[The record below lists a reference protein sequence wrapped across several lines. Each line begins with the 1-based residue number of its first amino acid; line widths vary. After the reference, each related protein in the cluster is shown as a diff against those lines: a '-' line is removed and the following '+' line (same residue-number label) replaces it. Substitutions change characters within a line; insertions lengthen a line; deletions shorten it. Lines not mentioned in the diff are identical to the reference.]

1 MERQYA
7 NILRS
12 KETNTAKKMS
22 ISRIVHAGTPGC
34 RSRESIYAML
44 RYCTEQIARDESKL
58 AANSSREIFHEW
70 ARNNLEHFVTYFDT
84 TAVGDIMF
92 GEFNQPADAV
102 WLLHT
107 GLVLVKHSGSSKYEL
122 LCGFIRNQA
131 SNFVRAHADWR
142 TVNDFCALLLEHPFC
157 IPFGEDSASFCS
169 SLLDAVSVYI
179 SPHEPNNI
187 RSFVRDIQETV
198 GMVISAIW
206 RRDPV
211 SAEKSVREVFDIIA
225 QPGDSSLALTTLARF
240 LPENAVASQIQDL
253 ATSPVVPE
261 RNILVAACH
270 MIDWL
275 RWPMS
280 NNVSQ
285 WIVLLVRRLAV
296 AHKYSIL
303 MEIAELKVMQVAHCV
318 SCYSVVDLAVKTLC
332 NPSGVARCWRLGGA
346 KGICGTEVPQRGP
359 GQSPSGGLWEKP
371 PEAEAIC

>member
-1 MERQYA
+1 MERHYE

-22 ISRIVHAGTPGC
+22 ISRIIHAGTPGC

-44 RYCTEQIARDESKL
+44 RCCTEQIARDESKL

-70 ARNNLEHFVTYFDT
+70 ARNNLEHFVSYFDI

-107 GLVLVKHSGSSKYEL
+107 GLVLVKQSRSLKYDQ
-122 LCGFIRNQA
+122 LCGFVRNQA

-142 TVNDFCALLLEHPFC
+142 TVNDFCLLLLEHPLC
-157 IPFGEDSASFCS
+157 IPSGDDSAWFCT
-169 SLLDAVSVYI
+169 SLLDAVSVFI
-179 SPHEPNNI
+179 SPYEPTKI
-187 RSFVRDIQETV
+187 RSFVRDVQETV
-198 GMVISAIW
+198 GVVISTIW
-206 RRDPV
+206 KRDPV
-211 SAEKSVREVFDIIA
+211 TAEKSVREVFDIIA
-225 QPGDSSLALTTLARF
+225 QPGDSSLALTALARF
-240 LPENAVASQIQDL
+240 LPENIVASQIEEL

-280 NNVSQ
+280 GNVSQ
-285 WIVLLVRRLAV
+285 WIVLFIHHLAV
-296 AHKYSIL
+296 SQKYSIL
-303 MEIAELKVMQVAHCV
+303 MEIAELKVMQVQ
-318 SCYSVVDLAVKTLC
+318 YYYYYY
-332 NPSGVARCWRLGGA
+332 
-346 KGICGTEVPQRGP
+346 
-359 GQSPSGGLWEKP
+359 
-371 PEAEAIC
+371 

>member
-1 MERQYA
+1 MLSKKKREMERQYA

-12 KETNTAKKMS
+12 KDTNTAKKMS
-22 ISRIVHAGTPGC
+22 ISRIVHAGTPGY

-70 ARNNLEHFVTYFDT
+70 ARNNLEHFIMYFDT
-84 TAVGDIMF
+84 ATVGDIMF

-107 GLVLVKHSGSSKYEL
+107 GLVLIKHSGSSKYEL

-131 SNFVRAHADWR
+131 SNFVREHADWR

-157 IPFGEDSASFCS
+157 IPCGEDSTWFCT
-169 SLLDAVSVYI
+169 SLLDAVSVFI
-179 SPHEPNNI
+179 SPHEPSKI
-187 RSFVRDIQETV
+187 RSFVRDVQETV
-198 GMVISAIW
+198 GMVMSGIW

-211 SAEKSVREVFDIIA
+211 TAEKSVREVISIVA
-225 QPGDSSLALTTLARF
+225 QPGDSSLALTALARF
-240 LPENAVASQIQDL
+240 LPENVVASQIQEL

-280 NNVSQ
+280 GNVSQ
-285 WIVLLVRRLAV
+285 WIVLFIRHLALS
-296 AHKYSIL
+296 HKYSIL
-303 MEIAELKVMQVAHCV
+303 MEIAELKVLQVSRCV
-318 SCYSVVDLAVKTLC
+318 FLLF
-332 NPSGVARCWRLGGA
+332 
-346 KGICGTEVPQRGP
+346 I
-359 GQSPSGGLWEKP
+359 
-371 PEAEAIC
+371 

>member
-70 ARNNLEHFVTYFDT
+70 ARNNLEHFVAYFDT
-84 TAVGDIMF
+84 ATVGDVMF

-107 GLVLVKHSGSSKYEL
+107 GLVLVKHSGSSKYEV

-142 TVNDFCALLLEHPFC
+142 TVNDFCALLLEHPLC
-157 IPFGEDSASFCS
+157 VPFGEDSAWFCS
-169 SLLDAVSVYI
+169 SLLDAVSVFI
-179 SPHEPNNI
+179 SPCEPNKV
-187 RSFVRDIQETV
+187 RSFVRDVQETV
-198 GMVISAIW
+198 GTVMSAIW

-211 SAEKSVREVFDIIA
+211 TAEKNVREVFDIIA
-225 QPGDSSLALTTLARF
+225 QPGDSSLALTSLARF
-240 LPENAVASQIQDL
+240 LPENVVTSQIQEL
-253 ATSPVVPE
+253 AASPSVPE
-261 RNILVAACH
+261 RNVLVAACH

-275 RWPMS
+275 RWPMPS
-280 NNVSQ
+280 NVSQ
-285 WIVLLVRRLAV
+285 WIVLFVRQLAI
-296 AHKYSIL
+296 ARKYSVL
-303 MEIAELKVMQVAHCV
+303 MEIAELKVVQVGRAV
-318 SCYSVVDLAVKTLC
+318 FCYFVVHLALTQC
-332 NPSGVARCWRLGGA
+332 FRLPF
-346 KGICGTEVPQRGP
+346 GID
-359 GQSPSGGLWEKP
+359 
-371 PEAEAIC
+371 